1 MDYTTVNLS
10 EMTPLQTMQSVW
22 RFALLLAASALAFGC
37 GSSGPTSSY
46 DASDN
51 QTLYRTGKMAVAQ
64 LSSGYGS
71 SSTITMQ
78 AIAQCSG
85 PNCTPES
92 VDFLFSVEGNS
103 ETGLTTRTLSV
114 TADGEDYRFEE
125 QRSPRTRAGDIE
137 RSQNTTVRVS
147 GVPLS
152 DVKTVAMAESVD
164 GTLGGIALNLESS
177 QSDLR
182 ALVSMMEGTGGT

>member
-1 MDYTTVNLS
+1 
-10 EMTPLQTMQSVW
+10 MQPALRV
-22 RFALLLAASALAFGC
+22 ALLLAASALVFGC

-51 QTLYRTGKMAVAQ
+51 QTLYRTGKITVAQ
-64 LSSGYGS
+64 LSSSGYGS
-71 SSTITMQ
+71 GSTIAMQ
-78 AIAQCSG
+78 VISQCSG

-92 VDFLFSVEGNS
+92 VDLLFSVEGNS
-103 ETGLTTRTLSV
+103 ETGLTTRTLSI
-114 TADGEDYRFEE
+114 TADGESYRFDE

-152 DVKTVAMAESVD
+152 DVKTVAMAQSVE
-164 GTLGGIALNLESS
+164 GNLGGVALDLESS
-177 QSDLR
+177 QSDLQE
-182 ALVSMMEGTGGT
+182 LVSMMEGTGGT